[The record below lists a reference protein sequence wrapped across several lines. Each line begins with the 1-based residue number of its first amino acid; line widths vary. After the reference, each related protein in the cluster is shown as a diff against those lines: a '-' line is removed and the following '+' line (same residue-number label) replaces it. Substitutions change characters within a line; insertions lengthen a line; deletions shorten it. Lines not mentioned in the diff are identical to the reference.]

1 LNCGFAEALEFCPRC
16 GQRNV
21 PREQYDLRGLVGDYV
36 QQVVSKLKVARTL
49 WALVRHPG
57 QLTAAF
63 MDGRRIEQ
71 VNPLWMYLFVWTVA
85 MTLARWVY
93 QPESGLVLEEVV
105 RRAPELLSGSFEL
118 PYVRVRTEFGAVSEE
133 QLARIVT
140 PIVKAQPVV
149 LTVHAYTLPVVSLL
163 LQTALARIVLSR
175 SWLES
180 GVYALHIGVVGI
192 LLALPASAC
201 LALFGM
207 WGAYAWVPQ
216 VVSLVFMGLAVSYEW
231 FAAKRV
237 FGDRHPSLAA
247 RFILFKLLDWM
258 WTTGISTLLLVV
270 VLFAAAGWYGFFAL

>member
-1 LNCGFAEALEFCPRC
+1 M
-16 GQRNV
+16 
-21 PREQYDLRGLVGDYV
+21 GDYV

-63 MDGRRIEQ
+63 MNGKRIEQ

-133 QLARIVT
+133 QLARMVT
-140 PIVKAQPVV
+140 PIVRAQPVV

-231 FAAKRV
+231 LAAKRV

-270 VLFAAAGWYGFFAL
+270 VFFAAAAWYGFFAL